1 MRVRIRGETAEMNDQ
16 VRDHADRMV
25 RFTMG
30 RFAGAVEDVSLLLEE
45 LGKHSSGTVFRC
57 RVSVRL
63 VPRGHVTVRN
73 EDGEASAAVDGALER
88 AERAVQRR
96 LIFVGHGSPPSG
108 ETNR

>member
-1 MRVRIRGETAEMNDQ
+1 
-16 VRDHADRMV
+16 MV
-25 RFTMG
+25 HFTMG

-73 EDGEASAAVDGALER
+73 EDGETSAAVDGALER
-88 AERAVQRR
+88 AARAVQRR
-96 LIFVGHGSPPSG
+96 LQFRLQGYAPSDQ
-108 ETNR
+108 TNR